1 MNASQRIAVLFPT
14 VTFAIFFLIVLPLN
28 WLTMHNPRSW
38 RIFILVASYLFYAW
52 WDPWF
57 VLLLAGS
64 TLFNQLIAVRIDA
77 SSAASVRR
85 LLLWVGIAGN
95 LGFLAWFKYWNFF
108 ASSAQ
113 NAAGTLGIQLDPGF
127 VSTVLP
133 IGISFYTFMAL
144 SYIIDTWRGTYHP
157 VSLSRFAVFLS
168 FFPHLVAGPI
178 VRPAELIPQFDNPPD
193 ARSVD
198 ATRGFALILGGL
210 FLKVV
215 LASTAATIVD
225 PVFASPKQHSALETL
240 VAIYAYAVQ
249 IFSDFAGYSTI
260 AIGAAL
266 LLGFR
271 FPDNFNSPYRA
282 TSVQDFWRRWHMTL
296 SRWLRDYLYIPLGGN
311 RGSRFATEC
320 NLMATMVIGGLWHGA
335 SWTFIFWGALHGSA
349 MIVERLRRERREARG
364 KPPPPK
370 WRAWLVTFNFV
381 CFAWIFFRADSF
393 GQAFS
398 VIERVFTGW
407 GQPSPGITLGV
418 LAAVATGLA
427 IQFLPVNFWSNVQI
441 RVSLFPYYAQGA
453 AAGVALM
460 VINVL
465 GPAGVAPFIYFQF

>member
-1 MNASQRIAVLFPT
+1 MLFPT
-14 VTFAIFFLIVLPLN
+14 VIFALFFLIVLPLN
-28 WLTMHNPRSW
+28 WLTMPHPTRW
-38 RIFILVASYLFYAW
+38 RVFIIVASYLFYAW

-64 TLFNQLIAVRIDA
+64 TFFNQVIAIQVGRFREVAPGRAKLI
-77 SSAASVRR
+77 
-85 LLLWVGIAGN
+85 LWFGIAGN
-95 LGFLAWFKYWNFF
+95 LAFLAWFKYWNFF
-108 ASSAQ
+108 SSSIQ
-113 NAAGTLGIQLDPGF
+113 QSTNALGIEIDPGF

-133 IGISFYTFMAL
+133 VGISFYTFMAL

-157 VSLSRFAVFLS
+157 VSLSRFAAFLS

-178 VRPAELIPQFDNPPD
+178 VRPAELIPQFDNPPSP
-193 ARSVD
+193 RTVD
-198 ATRGFALILGGL
+198 ATRGFCLILGGL

-215 LASTAATIVD
+215 LATTCSKIVD
-225 PVFASPKQHSALETL
+225 PVFANPGMHSALETL
-240 VAIYAYAVQ
+240 VAIYAYAIQ

-260 AIGAAL
+260 AIGIAL

-311 RGSRFATEC
+311 RGSRWQVDR
-320 NLMATMVIGGLWHGA
+320 NLMATMIIGGLWHGA
-335 SWTFIFWGALHGSA
+335 SWTFLFWGFLHGSA
-349 MIVERLRRERREARG
+349 LIVERTFRERREARG
-364 KPPPPK
+364 RPPISPV
-370 WRAWLVTFNFV
+370 AGWLITFNFV

-393 GQAFS
+393 AQAWA
-398 VIERVFTGW
+398 VLARLVTGW
-407 GQPSPGITLGV
+407 STPVSGITTGV
-418 LAAVATGLA
+418 VAAIAVGMA
-427 IQFLPVNFWSNVQI
+427 IQFLPPDFWPRIQARLS
-441 RVSLFPYYAQGA
+441 RMPYYAQGA

-460 VINVL
+460 AINVL

>member
-1 MNASQRIAVLFPT
+1 MLFPT

-28 WLTMHNPRSW
+28 WLTMHHPRNW
-38 RIFILVASYLFYAW
+38 RIMMLVASYLFYAW
-52 WDPWF
+52 WDPWL

-64 TLFNQLIAVRIDA
+64 TLFNQLIAVRIFKA
-77 SSAASVRR
+77 EAPRARKA
-85 LLLWVGIAGN
+85 LLWVGIAGN
-95 LGFLAWFKYWNFF
+95 LAFLGWFKYWNFF
-108 ASSAQ
+108 AGSAQ
-113 NAAGTLGIQLDPGF
+113 DAAGTLGIQLDPGF
-127 VSTVLP
+127 VAVVLP

-144 SYIIDTWRGTYHP
+144 SYIIDTWRGTYEP

-193 ARSVD
+193 PREVD

-215 LASTAATIVD
+215 LASTCAKLVD
-225 PVFASPKQHSALETL
+225 PVFGSPKLHSAPEVLL
-240 VAIYAYAVQ
+240 AIYAYAVQ
-249 IFSDFAGYSTI
+249 IFADFAGYSTI
-260 AIGAAL
+260 AIGVAL

-311 RGSRFATEC
+311 RGSRFETER
-320 NLMATMVIGGLWHGA
+320 NLMLTMVIGGLWHGA
-335 SWTFIFWGALHGSA
+335 NWTFLFWGALHGSA
-349 MIVERLRRERREARG
+349 LIVERLARGRRTAAG
-364 KPPPPK
+364 KPPMRK
-370 WRAWLVTFNFV
+370 WLAWLITFNFV
-381 CFAWIFFRADSF
+381 CFAWIFFRAETF
-393 GQAFS
+393 GQALG
-398 VIERVFTGW
+398 VIERLFTGW
-407 GQPSPGITLGV
+407 GQGSPAISLGV
-418 LAAVATGLA
+418 LAAVATGIG
-427 IQFLPVNFWSNVQI
+427 IQFLPVNFWADFQA
-441 RVSLFPYYAQGA
+441 RVSRFPYYAQGA
-453 AAGVALM
+453 AAGFVLM